1 MTNYNQALIEITQ
14 AGLAALEERS
24 KSKNV
29 VKTAAAESHF
39 LCNWM
44 VQALK
49 ERRFSKLIAKELNQW
64 IRDARSM
71 GAAAQLTS
79 VLQRI
84 EGQYLAAEQN
94 QAVGASLNA
103 MLSELKENDWVVIL
117 DSEVTTKLKLDSSGQ
132 NSLIISNKQYDGH
145 IDGDQLTK
153 TITLY
158 VRANEQELAKMA
170 AKHGLLLSQGN
181 KKASLI
187 KHHKAYLICPDN
199 QLPAMAL
206 LVE

>member
-1 MTNYNQALIEITQ
+1 MTSYNQALIEITQ

-29 VKTAAAESHF
+29 VNTAAAESHF

-49 ERRFSKLIAKELNQW
+49 ERRFSKLIAKELTQW

-84 EGQYLAAEQN
+84 EEQYLAAAQN
-94 QAVGASLNA
+94 QAVGTSLNA
-103 MLSELKENDWVVIL
+103 MLSELKENDWVIIL
-117 DSEVTTKLKLDSSGQ
+117 DSAVTTKLKLDSSGL
-132 NSLIISNKQYDGH
+132 NSVVISVDQYDGH
-145 IDGDQLTK
+145 IDGDKLTK
-153 TITLY
+153 AITLY
-158 VRANEQELAKMA
+158 VRANEQELARIA

-187 KHHKAYLICPDN
+187 KHHKAYRVFPNN
-199 QLPAMAL
+199 QGPAMAL

>member
-1 MTNYNQALIEITQ
+1 MTSYNQALIEITQ

-84 EGQYLAAEQN
+84 ESQYLAAEQN
-94 QAVGASLNA
+94 QALATSLNA
-103 MLSELKENDWVVIL
+103 MLNEFRENDWVVIL
-117 DSEVTTKLKLDSSGQ
+117 DSEVTTRLKLDSSGQ
-132 NSLIISNKQYDGH
+132 NSLIISNEQYDGH
-145 IDGDQLTK
+145 IDGDNLTK
-153 TITLY
+153 AITLY
-158 VRANEQELAKMA
+158 VRANEQELAKAA

-187 KHHKAYLICPDN
+187 KHHKAYGVFPNN
-199 QLPAMAL
+199 QVPADRKS
-206 LVE
+206 VV